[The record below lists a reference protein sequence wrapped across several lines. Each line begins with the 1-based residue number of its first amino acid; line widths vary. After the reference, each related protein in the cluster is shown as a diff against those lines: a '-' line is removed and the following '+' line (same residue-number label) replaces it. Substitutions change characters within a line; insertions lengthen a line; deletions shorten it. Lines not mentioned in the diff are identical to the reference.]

1 MRVITEKDL
10 FKLSGISAAIALAL
24 GIWVGYAKAP
34 VAGDLRLARE
44 IQAQT
49 RFSETA
55 HFVNWLGDWQWV
67 PFLAVG
73 LIVLWKAGYRGF
85 RGRGPRGPQEALY
98 AFIAIGA
105 LRLVNNLLKAVFDS
119 PRPLEEL
126 GIRVDRLRD
135 TTGFPS
141 GHVYGDVLF
150 FGALAAFAPL
160 WVPERLVLPVRMLLV
175 AVILLAGPAR
185 VYVGAHWP
193 SDALGGYLW
202 GLAALSL
209 GLAYG
214 RWAARQGGGQHQA
227 AAKRARG

>member
-10 FKLSGISAAIALAL
+10 FKLSGISAALALAL
-24 GIWVGYAKAP
+24 SIWVAYVDAP
-34 VAGDLRLARE
+34 VAGDLRVTRE
-44 IQAQT
+44 IQGQRA
-49 RFSETA
+49 FSDTA
-55 HFVNWLGDWQWV
+55 HFVNWLGDWHWV

-73 LIVLWKAGYRGF
+73 IIILWKAGYRGF
-85 RGRGPRGPQEALY
+85 RGRGPRAYQEALY
-98 AFIAIGA
+98 AFIAIGV
-105 LRLVNNLLKAVFDS
+105 LRLVNRVLKELIDS

-160 WVPERLVLPVRMLLV
+160 WVPERFVVPARIVLV

-202 GLAALSL
+202 GVAALAL
-209 GLAYG
+209 GLGYG
-214 RWAARQGGGQHQA
+214 RWAAHHGTGHRREA
-227 AAKRARG
+227 PRRARG